1 MPDIPTMSLKT
12 AMLNPVVFTP
22 AQYQFQTADMGILER
37 SLAQRES
44 RMEKASQ
51 IRSAMDKTLGEL
63 EMKLNPA
70 ETAWFNQ
77 YKDNI
82 ANDIQS
88 SIDIGDYGKVIRFGT
103 EAAGNVLSD
112 TQILGR
118 IKANQDYKTFVQ
130 SVEDRVKNKNISQN
144 TADWYLNKNK
154 YNYTDIRDDNGNI
167 ISGTEFKP
175 STRLYDDLDIKQNAF
190 IAFKLLSSDKYTN
203 AGGHSTTNEDG
214 TGDGRKF
221 SYSYEKVSSKD
232 ILNRMEDIVS
242 NSPDGMD
249 AAYQMFQVAIHN
261 YEKLQK
267 EIKANPSDVNLRQK
281 KDKMDELMIKNGDLI
296 DYKTYYARVI
306 ADELLAKGLA
316 YDWRTDN
323 DFVSND
329 HSLNLN
335 GSRPGSGS
343 GNGNNNN
350 GNSVPTYGDWYIG
363 PHTREE
369 QDYSNNQ
376 TDLDNSVSA
385 IEEHFIEQ

>member
-22 AQYQFQTADMGILER
+22 AKYQFQTADMGILER
-37 SLAQRES
+37 SLAQREA

-51 IRSAMDKTLGEL
+51 TRSAVDKTLGEIEL
-63 EMKLNPA
+63 KLNPA
-70 ETAWFNQ
+70 ETEWFNQ

-82 ANDIQS
+82 VNNIQS
-88 SIDIGDYGKVIRFGT
+88 SIDIGDYGQAIRTGV
-103 EAAGNVLSD
+103 ESAGNVLSD

-118 IKANQDYKTFVQ
+118 IRANQDYKTFIQ
-130 SVEDRVKNKNISQN
+130 SVEDRVKNKTISQN
-144 TADWYLNKNK
+144 TADWYFNKNK

-175 STRLYDDLDIKQNAF
+175 STRLYDDLDIKQNAI
-190 IAFKLLSSDKYTN
+190 IAFKLLSPDKYTN
-203 AGGHSTTNEDG
+203 AGGYSTTNEDG
-214 TGDGRKF
+214 TGSGRKF
-221 SYSYEKVSSKD
+221 NYSYEKVSARD
-232 ILNRMEDIVS
+232 ILDRMEDIVS

-261 YEKLQK
+261 YEKLQE
-267 EIKANPSDVNLRQK
+267 EIEANPDDANLRQK
-281 KDKMDELMIKNGDLI
+281 KDKMDELMIKNGVLI

-323 DFVSND
+323 DFNSND
-329 HSLNLN
+329 YSLKSGGNR
-335 GSRPGSGS
+335 SGSGS
-343 GNGNNNN
+343 RDGNDSDRNP
-350 GNSVPTYGDWYIG
+350 VPTYGDWYTG
-363 PHTREE
+363 PHMREE

-376 TDLDNSVSA
+376 NELDNSVSA
-385 IEEHFIEQ
+385 IEEHFY